1 MMSTITNQGTLRFM
15 LFTKRFTA
23 PRVIEF
29 LQRLVRSEEEKVFL
43 ILDQHPVHK
52 SKPVK
57 RWLAAHADQVEVY
70 FLPGYSPELNPDDYL
85 NQDIKSNAVG
95 RQRPPDQ
102 QTMMSQ
108 VRTDLQ
114 STQKLPQIVR
124 HYFRHPDVTY
134 AAAQRRSL
142 FYDPSNTYEDSLHE
156 EKYPQSNSAGII
168 WHEPKRTPRRM
179 PSWFH
184 RLLLFRNSEKLSRFT
199 PDNKTQA
206 LGEVQVGDTSRFRV
220 KVAGDKATCF
230 VDGKQVWQ
238 GKWFERDEIYLENLR
253 LGLGG
258 HFWYKGTTLRFAE
271 VQLRMLTK

>member
-142 FYDPSNTYEDSLHE
+142 FYDPSN
-156 EKYPQSNSAGII
+156 I
-168 WHEPKRTPRRM
+168 
-179 PSWFH
+179 
-184 RLLLFRNSEKLSRFT
+184 
-199 PDNKTQA
+199 
-206 LGEVQVGDTSRFRV
+206 
-220 KVAGDKATCF
+220 
-230 VDGKQVWQ
+230 
-238 GKWFERDEIYLENLR
+238 
-253 LGLGG
+253 
-258 HFWYKGTTLRFAE
+258 
-271 VQLRMLTK
+271 